1 LAHYWLLKT
10 EPDEYSYDDLEKD
23 GKTIWDGVSNN
34 LALKYLR
41 QIRQGDLAFIYHT
54 GNEKALVGIAE
65 IVSDPYPDPSRQD
78 HRFVVVDVKPRERLP
93 RSVPLAEIK
102 NRPEF
107 ADFELVKLPR
117 LSVMPVTEVQWKQL
131 VSLAGGVTSW
141 A

>member
-1 LAHYWLLKT
+1 MAHYWLLKT

-65 IVSDPYPDPSRQD
+65 IISDPYPDPSRQNQKL
-78 HRFVVVDVKPRERLP
+78 VVVDVKPRERLP
-93 RSVPLAEIK
+93 RSVSLVEIK

-131 VSLAGGVTSW
+131 LSLAGGVGS
-141 A
+141 